1 MRAKLWCLSSSRTR
15 ATASWRQWSSMCWI
29 PSTPNCSGRR
39 EPDLT
44 TASQFPSNCHQ
55 VRTAPL
61 LRAPL
66 TGLRQI
72 SLMSSSFSRSFERG
86 PLRVLSAEYRHASE
100 TKGNPH
106 LYSEGEKLP
115 YTHMLFCMFLVLMCV
130 LIIFWCS
137 RTNPPLMRNW
147 TSNCTLH
154 ARHTWSPLPV
164 TGEQLITT
172 LSNHSYM
179 ERCIYDSYS
188 LSYIS
193 LVLCSDSCHTCGVP
207 GQKWP
212 GFKKLVINH

>member
-1 MRAKLWCLSSSRTR
+1 
-15 ATASWRQWSSMCWI
+15 MCWI

-39 EPDLT
+39 EPDLM
-44 TASQFPSNCHQ
+44 TASLSPSNCHQ

-100 TKGNPH
+100 TKGNPY

-137 RTNPPLMRNW
+137 RTIPPLMRNW

-154 ARHTWSPLPV
+154 ARHT
-164 TGEQLITT
+164 
-172 LSNHSYM
+172 
-179 ERCIYDSYS
+179 
-188 LSYIS
+188 
-193 LVLCSDSCHTCGVP
+193 
-207 GQKWP
+207 
-212 GFKKLVINH
+212 